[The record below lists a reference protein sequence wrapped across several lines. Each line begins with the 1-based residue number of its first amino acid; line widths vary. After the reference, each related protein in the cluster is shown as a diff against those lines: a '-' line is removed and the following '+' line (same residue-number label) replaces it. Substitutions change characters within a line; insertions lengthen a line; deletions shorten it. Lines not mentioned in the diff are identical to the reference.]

1 MKSISLLGI
10 LLAILGGFALLFQ
23 GFSYTHQHQLF
34 RVGSIQATSEE
45 TRHVPVP
52 PILGAL
58 ALLGGTALLVIG
70 AREKA

>member
-1 MKSISLLGI
+1 
-10 LLAILGGFALLFQ
+10 
-23 GFSYTHQHQLF
+23 
-34 RVGSIQATSEE
+34 VGSIQATSEE
-45 TRHVPVP
+45 TQHVPVS